1 MFRKRWVGYRSDVT
15 TPPPADPRPTLPWS
29 GVAPDVLA
37 LFDAI
42 EWRAQGSLDLSVQG
56 PVRHAI
62 AAILA
67 TDEVGLSSTSADPR
81 VGPAIAFTE
90 QFVID
95 VAGMTDELRGAMTAA
110 MGADAFAFVQVVFV
124 CDVFSRARIALG
136 RLFESPYVMS
146 ASPVDADVDLWTLLE
161 RFMQKVALL
170 SALDPLTTELIR
182 LRGARVH
189 NCRLCQSR
197 LSVRALDAAG
207 DAGTAV
213 FDEIDDYER
222 ARFDERQKV
231 ALRLTDA
238 LVTQPN
244 SIDSAL
250 AASVREHFSTEE
262 IVEIVLDVV
271 RNAANKIAVAFGGDA
286 PVVTEGVE
294 FYDIDGSGEVVA
306 NVDIDTVRA
315 ATIR

>member
-1 MFRKRWVGYRSDVT
+1 MGYRSNVT
-15 TPPPADPRPTLPWS
+15 TSPPADLHPTLPWS

-42 EWRAQGSLDLSVQG
+42 ELRAQGALDLSVQG

-62 AAILA
+62 AKILG
-67 TDEVGLSSTSADPR
+67 TDEVGLSSTSPDPR
-81 VGPAIAFTE
+81 VGPAVAFAE

-95 VAGMTDELRGAMTAA
+95 VAGMTDETRAAMTTA
-110 MGADAFAFVQVVFV
+110 MGADAFSFVQVVFV

-136 RLFESPYVMS
+136 RLFETPYALS
-146 ASPVDADVDLWTLLE
+146 ALPGEADVDLWTLLE
-161 RFMQKVALL
+161 RLMQQVALL
-170 SALDPLTTELIR
+170 GALDPLTTELIR

-207 DAGTAV
+207 DAGTTI
-213 FDEIDDYER
+213 FDEIDDYEH
-222 ARFDERQKV
+222 ARFDDRQKV

-238 LVTQPN
+238 LVTQPK
-244 SIDSAL
+244 SIDTAL

-294 FYDIDGSGEVVA
+294 FYDIDASGEVVA

>member
-1 MFRKRWVGYRSDVT
+1 M
-15 TPPPADPRPTLPWS
+15 TPPPADAHPTLPWS

-62 AAILA
+62 AGILG
-67 TDEVGLSSTSADPR
+67 TGEVGLSSTSADPR
-81 VGPAIAFTE
+81 VGPAVAFAE

-95 VAGMTDELRGAMTAA
+95 VAGMTDELRAAMTAA
-110 MGADAFAFVQVVFV
+110 MGGDAFSFVQVVFV

-136 RLFESPYVMS
+136 RLFDTPYVMS
-146 ASPVDADVDLWTLLE
+146 ASPVEADVDLWTLLE
-161 RFMQKVALL
+161 QFMQTVALL

-189 NCRLCQSR
+189 NCRLCRSR
-197 LSVRALDAAG
+197 RSVRALDAAG
-207 DAGTAV
+207 DAGTTL
-213 FDEIDDYER
+213 FDEIDDYEH
-222 ARFDERQKV
+222 AHFDERQKV

-250 AASVREHFSTEE
+250 AASVHEYFSVAE
-262 IVEIVLDVV
+262 IAELVLDVV

-286 PVVTEGVE
+286 PVVSEGVE
-294 FYDIDGSGEVVA
+294 FYDIDASGEVVA
-306 NVDIDTVRA
+306 NVDIAAVRA
-315 ATIR
+315 ATAR